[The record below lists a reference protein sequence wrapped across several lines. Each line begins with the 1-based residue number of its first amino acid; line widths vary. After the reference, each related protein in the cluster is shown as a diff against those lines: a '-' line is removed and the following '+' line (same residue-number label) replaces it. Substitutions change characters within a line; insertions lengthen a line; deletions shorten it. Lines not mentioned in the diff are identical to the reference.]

1 MPVCVCACV
10 RKYVLFCSSLGYIFC
25 SYICKVYTVT
35 MYIRT
40 YIYTTL
46 SLPPFPSQLPDHSQ
60 VKETEKLLVDY
71 VAEAKRRA
79 MDEKVLATIFDALNS
94 CQVEILPGREFP
106 YSCYYDNQACADV
119 YCGDCGVWHVT
130 KGSCRSCKMA
140 DCPPQH
146 ATMSGSHLPVG
157 VN

>member
-1 MPVCVCACV
+1 MRTP
-10 RKYVLFCSSLGYIFC
+10 SSPSRPFL
-25 SYICKVYTVT
+25 
-35 MYIRT
+35 
-40 YIYTTL
+40 L
-46 SLPPFPSQLPDHSQ
+46 SSPLPDHSQ
-60 VKETEKLLVDY
+60 AKETEKLLVDY

-79 MDEKVLATIFDALNS
+79 MDEKVLVRISDALNS

-106 YSCYYDNQACADV
+106 YSCYYDNQTCADM

-130 KGSCRSCKMA
+130 KGSCHSYKMA